1 MQRSIMLKIEALK
14 LNVHIPTLVY
24 AVYHILG
31 IYVFA
36 LVRRMRTEP
45 ENFSDKE
52 LIEELNYARRI
63 DKIVRPLGIV
73 VVVLLIATL
82 FAKLEVAVGDE
93 SHRVVSFPLFV
104 YKVLGVPIPPPPP
117 PIIVEPPPPP
127 HVFPP
132 PGHNPNPPGK
142 PLEPKESPVKNTL
155 YKLRFYNPTS
165 EIVVVRLRP
174 PDKSKE
180 FDEYQVK
187 PREDDFILGKDLK
200 HEAIVIGEDW
210 EIQVGDSV
218 IHRVD
223 EVCEKRSSE
232 TEFFFHTR
240 TERVLTGLGPNP
252 ISEKL
257 PCDEFSPAP
266 TVEERIKLGQYDG
279 KLKLLRFHNSTAT
292 TVMVTVCYPDKTQ
305 AFSYK
310 VFPGQDYFIQK
321 DGKGGF
327 FVIGSD
333 WGIKTDLPG
342 SCYRYLGKVS
352 DIRLFEGNEIFQTD
366 TDRVLNGH

>member
-1 MQRSIMLKIEALK
+1 
-14 LNVHIPTLVY
+14 
-24 AVYHILG
+24 
-31 IYVFA
+31 
-36 LVRRMRTEP
+36 
-45 ENFSDKE
+45 
-52 LIEELNYARRI
+52 
-63 DKIVRPLGIV
+63 
-73 VVVLLIATL
+73 
-82 FAKLEVAVGDE
+82 
-93 SHRVVSFPLFV
+93 
-104 YKVLGVPIPPPPP
+104 
-117 PIIVEPPPPP
+117 
-127 HVFPP
+127 
-132 PGHNPNPPGK
+132 
-142 PLEPKESPVKNTL
+142 
-155 YKLRFYNPTS
+155 
-165 EIVVVRLRP
+165 
-174 PDKSKE
+174 
-180 FDEYQVK
+180 
-187 PREDDFILGKDLK
+187 
-200 HEAIVIGEDW
+200 
-210 EIQVGDSV
+210 
-218 IHRVD
+218 
-223 EVCEKRSSE
+223 
-232 TEFFFHTR
+232 
-240 TERVLTGLGPNP
+240 LTGLGPNP